1 MEQLSKEEVL
11 YDEHE
16 ERLKKTKARRRRT
29 IRRRHQLH
37 LIIALGIVLLI
48 LLYFASDLSK
58 VRSLRVEGNRFYS
71 DEQICEMAGVG
82 YDTRYLLRPAF
93 LMENA
98 LKGGS
103 LIEDVQVEKS
113 WNGDIRIKVEEKH
126 VIGYLV
132 QEDAYVLL
140 CSSGEQITLQED
152 EIGSIVN
159 YPLLNGFTDEQ
170 LDSIAQ
176 AFDEVSEEVGA
187 ELIERISEILPY
199 ETSFNQNMM
208 KIVMRDGNTLY
219 GSYDS
224 VGLLQIYQAA
234 LEQLEGKNVCF
245 YMTEKTRRCPRS
257 PAASS
262 NLPMRRRRSRT
273 RRLTRR
279 MRARLRKRMRTPR
292 TAEKTRRNKRKRA
305 LESRQPELFLF

>member
-29 IRRRHQLH
+29 IRRRHRLH

-245 YMTEKTRRCPRS
+245 YMDGENQAMSK
-257 PAASS
+257 
-262 NLPMRRRRSRT
+262 
-273 RRLTRR
+273 
-279 MRARLRKRMRTPR
+279 
-292 TAEKTRRNKRKRA
+292 
-305 LESRQPELFLF
+305 

>member
-29 IRRRHQLH
+29 IRRRHRLH

-82 YDTRYLLRPAF
+82 YDTRYLLHPAF

-113 WNGDIRIKVEEKH
+113 WSGDIRIKVEEKH

-159 YPLLNGFTDEQ
+159 YPLLNGFSDEQ
-170 LDSIAQ
+170 LDASLGLMRSAKKWAQ
-176 AFDEVSEEVGA
+176 S
-187 ELIERISEILPY
+187 
-199 ETSFNQNMM
+199 
-208 KIVMRDGNTLY
+208 
-219 GSYDS
+219 
-224 VGLLQIYQAA
+224 
-234 LEQLEGKNVCF
+234 
-245 YMTEKTRRCPRS
+245 
-257 PAASS
+257 
-262 NLPMRRRRSRT
+262 
-273 RRLTRR
+273 
-279 MRARLRKRMRTPR
+279 
-292 TAEKTRRNKRKRA
+292 
-305 LESRQPELFLF
+305 

>member
-29 IRRRHQLH
+29 IRRRHRLH

-103 LIEDVQVEKS
+103 LID
-113 WNGDIRIKVEEKH
+113 
-126 VIGYLV
+126 
-132 QEDAYVLL
+132 
-140 CSSGEQITLQED
+140 
-152 EIGSIVN
+152 
-159 YPLLNGFTDEQ
+159 
-170 LDSIAQ
+170 
-176 AFDEVSEEVGA
+176 
-187 ELIERISEILPY
+187 
-199 ETSFNQNMM
+199 
-208 KIVMRDGNTLY
+208 
-219 GSYDS
+219 
-224 VGLLQIYQAA
+224 
-234 LEQLEGKNVCF
+234 
-245 YMTEKTRRCPRS
+245 
-257 PAASS
+257 
-262 NLPMRRRRSRT
+262 
-273 RRLTRR
+273 
-279 MRARLRKRMRTPR
+279 
-292 TAEKTRRNKRKRA
+292 
-305 LESRQPELFLF
+305 

>member
-29 IRRRHQLH
+29 IRRRHRLH

-132 QEDAYVLL
+132 QGRPPTCCFAAVR
-140 CSSGEQITLQED
+140 EQITLQED
-152 EIGSIVN
+152 EDRQHRRTIRCS
-159 YPLLNGFTDEQ
+159 TDSVTISWTA
-170 LDSIAQ
+170 LAQ
-176 AFDEVSEEVGA
+176 AFDAVRKKWVVES
-187 ELIERISEILPY
+187 
-199 ETSFNQNMM
+199 
-208 KIVMRDGNTLY
+208 D
-219 GSYDS
+219 
-224 VGLLQIYQAA
+224 
-234 LEQLEGKNVCF
+234 
-245 YMTEKTRRCPRS
+245 
-257 PAASS
+257 
-262 NLPMRRRRSRT
+262 
-273 RRLTRR
+273 
-279 MRARLRKRMRTPR
+279 RAYLGDP
-292 TAEKTRRNKRKRA
+292 
-305 LESRQPELFLF
+305 PV

>member
-29 IRRRHQLH
+29 IRRRHRLY
-37 LIIALGIVLLI
+37 LLIALAAAALI
-48 LLYFASDLSK
+48 LLYFLSDLSK
-58 VRSLRVEGNRFYS
+58 VRSLKVEGNRFYS
-71 DEQICEMAGVG
+71 DEQIYEMADVG
-82 YDTRYLLRPAF
+82 YETRYLLKPSF

-103 LIEDVQVEKS
+103 LIEDARVEKTL
-113 WNGDIRIKVEEKH
+113 NGDIRIEVTEKQI
-126 VIGYLV
+126 IGYLV
-132 QEDAYVLL
+132 EENAYALL
-140 CSSGEQITLQED
+140 CGNGERIELQED

-159 YPLLNGFTDEQ
+159 YPLLNGFSDEQ
-170 LDSIAQ
+170 LDSIAK
-176 AFDEVSEEVGA
+176 AFDEVSDKVSA
-187 ELIERISEILPY
+187 DLIERISEILPY

-234 LEQLEGKNVCF
+234 LEQLEGRNMDGENQAMSKISCSEFENDGS
-245 YMTEKTRRCPRS
+245 EKKDEKDTS
-257 PAASS
+257 EKSS
-262 NLPMRRRRSRT
+262 ADEKEQTQESGQNEEKQ
-273 RRLTRR
+273 
-279 MRARLRKRMRTPR
+279 AEENADQGEQ
-292 TAEKTRRNKRKRA
+292 TA
-305 LESRQPELFLF
+305 

>member
-29 IRRRHQLH
+29 IRRRHRLH

-132 QEDAYVLL
+132 QED
-140 CSSGEQITLQED
+140 

-159 YPLLNGFTDEQ
+159 YPLLNGFSDEQ

-245 YMTEKTRRCPRS
+245 YMDGENQAMSKISCSEFESSDEEKKKQDKETDAKDEGS
-257 PAASS
+257 AEEKDANAADSGENETKQEEES
-262 NLPMRRRRSRT
+262 
-273 RRLTRR
+273 
-279 MRARLRKRMRTPR
+279 AGEQ
-292 TAEKTRRNKRKRA
+292 TA
-305 LESRQPELFLF
+305 

>member
-29 IRRRHQLH
+29 IRRRHRLY
-37 LIIALGIVLLI
+37 LLIALAAAALI
-48 LLYFASDLSK
+48 LLYFLSDLSK
-58 VRSLRVEGNRFYS
+58 VRSLKVEGNRFYS
-71 DEQICEMAGVG
+71 DEQIYGMADVG
-82 YDTRYLLRPAF
+82 YETRYLLKPSF

-103 LIEDVQVEKS
+103 LIEDARVEKTL
-113 WNGDIRIKVEEKH
+113 NGDIRIEVTEKQI
-126 VIGYLV
+126 IGYLV
-132 QEDAYVLL
+132 EENAYVLL
-140 CSSGEQITLQED
+140 CGNGERIELQED

-159 YPLLNGFTDEQ
+159 YPLLNGFSDEQ
-170 LDSIAQ
+170 LDSIAK
-176 AFDEVSEEVGA
+176 AFDEVSDKVSA
-187 ELIERISEILPY
+187 DLIERISEILPY

-234 LEQLEGKNVCF
+234 LEQLEGRNVCF
-245 YMTEKTRRCPRS
+245 YMDGENQAMSKISCSEFENDGSEKKDEKGTS
-257 PAASS
+257 EKSS
-262 NLPMRRRRSRT
+262 ADEKEQTQESGQNEEKQ
-273 RRLTRR
+273 
-279 MRARLRKRMRTPR
+279 AEENADQGEQ
-292 TAEKTRRNKRKRA
+292 TA
-305 LESRQPELFLF
+305 

>member
-29 IRRRHQLH
+29 IRRRHRLH

-159 YPLLNGFTDEQ
+159 YPLLNGFSDEQ

-208 KIVMRDGNTLY
+208 KIVMAIRFMAAMIR
-219 GSYDS
+219 S
-224 VGLLQIYQAA
+224 VCCRSIRRRWNSWKARTSA
-234 LEQLEGKNVCF
+234 SIW
-245 YMTEKTRRCPRS
+245 TEKTRRCPRS

>member
-29 IRRRHQLH
+29 IRRRHRLH

-71 DEQICEMAGVG
+71 DEQICEMAGAG

-159 YPLLNGFTDEQ
+159 YPLLNGFSDEQ

-245 YMTEKTRRCPRS
+245 YMDGENQAMSKISCSEFESSDEEKKKQDKETDAKDEGS
-257 PAASS
+257 AEEKDANAADSGENETKQEEES
-262 NLPMRRRRSRT
+262 
-273 RRLTRR
+273 
-279 MRARLRKRMRTPR
+279 AGEQ
-292 TAEKTRRNKRKRA
+292 TA
-305 LESRQPELFLF
+305 

>member
-29 IRRRHQLH
+29 IRRRHRLH

-82 YDTRYLLRPAF
+82 YDTRYLRPAF

-159 YPLLNGFTDEQ
+159 YPLLNGFSDEQ

-219 GSYDS
+219 SGYDS
-224 VGLLQIYQAA
+224 VGLLQSIRLRWNSWRARTSA
-234 LEQLEGKNVCF
+234 SIW
-245 YMTEKTRRCPRS
+245 TEKTRRCPRS